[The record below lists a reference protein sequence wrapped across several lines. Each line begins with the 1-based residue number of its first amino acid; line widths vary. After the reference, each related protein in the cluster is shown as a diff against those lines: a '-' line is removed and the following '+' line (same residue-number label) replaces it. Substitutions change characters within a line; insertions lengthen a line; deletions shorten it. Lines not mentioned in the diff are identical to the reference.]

1 MSDGHDDDGS
11 RRPPRPPRQGLTAEA
26 FEALLRRLD
35 PDDREHAGELYE
47 EIRRKLV
54 RLFEWRG
61 CDFPEDL
68 VDETF
73 NRVARRLAE
82 HVELQDGDPY
92 SYFCG
97 VAHRIVKEVWRQHD
111 RLRRQ
116 WEAEGPVKAAEP
128 VVPALTEPNEKLV
141 ALQDCLER
149 LPPGA
154 RRLILQYYEGDDRIR
169 SRRQLA
175 DEQKIALNALRIR
188 VHRVRRAVE
197 DCLQESRR
205 R

>member
-1 MSDGHDDDGS
+1 MSDGHDDDGGQ
-11 RRPPRPPRQGLTAEA
+11 RPPRPPRRGLTAEA
-26 FEALLRRLD
+26 FEALLKRLD

-54 RLFEWRG
+54 RLYEWRG

-97 VAHRIVKEVWRQHD
+97 VAHRIVKEVWRQQD

-116 WEAEGPVKAAEP
+116 WEAEGPAEAAELA
-128 VVPALTEPNEKLV
+128 VPAFEEPDERLA
-141 ALQDCLER
+141 ALHRCLER

-154 RRLILQYYEGDDRIR
+154 HRLILRYYEGDDRIR

-197 DCLQESRR
+197 DCLEGSRR